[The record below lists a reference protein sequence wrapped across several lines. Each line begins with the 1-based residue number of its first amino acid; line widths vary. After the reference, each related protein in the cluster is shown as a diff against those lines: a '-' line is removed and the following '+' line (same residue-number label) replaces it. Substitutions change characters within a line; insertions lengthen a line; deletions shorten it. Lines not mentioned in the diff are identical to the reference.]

1 MNRVAPDFSTLA
13 GRRPPLSWMNHGS
26 TREAAGY
33 RRSFVVRGRSAWF
46 AYVRLNHATS
56 LPGGAYEVRACP
68 TWAEAYTWA
77 CAKVDRCAV
86 CGRPSN
92 DHGGWNH
99 AYASG
104 PGPVAVPQIS
114 TECGW
119 RLGLCTGCEK
129 CEPRPDGPPTKAQWW
144 DKVATRDTPDS
155 PSAVRCSHCLS
166 PAGLGHEQGCRYEH
180 PRT

>member
-1 MNRVAPDFSTLA
+1 
-13 GRRPPLSWMNHGS
+13 MNHGS

-56 LPGGAYEVRACP
+56 LPGGAYEVRSCP

-104 PGPVAVPQIS
+104 VAP
-114 TECGW
+114 
-119 RLGLCTGCEK
+119 L
-129 CEPRPDGPPTKAQWW
+129 RPDSATGQYSRCTRGCNDHTGHALGPGCYQYDYPAWEHLIPNITA
-144 DKVATRDTPDS
+144 PD
-155 PSAVRCSHCLS
+155 RF
-166 PAGLGHEQGCRYEH
+166 EDQR
-180 PRT
+180 